1 MKKGWVMT
9 SLLPIASVLALLLFG
24 FALGKA
30 LPPAYLR
37 LMLKPI
43 SIVVLLLLFLMGSE
57 FGSVFTDKSL
67 GGDIIKRALL
77 FALLITGF
85 TAALLYRKS
94 GKRAAQSGSFW
105 TPFFGCFKAVVAFS
119 AGVAAYCLLPKGSL
133 EGMLSSTHVLYV
145 LIFLVGADLVHF
157 KLGGFSRRIF
167 LLPIFAMAAT
177 VAAGFV
183 FSLLAPYSFVQ
194 SLMLSAGFGWFSLS
208 GPMVG
213 GAVSAEMG
221 ALAFMI
227 DFFREMLSIVFLYFF
242 GKTQPVAAIGLSGA
256 AAMDSALPF
265 VKENCEP
272 EYVKYAIVSGF
283 ILTLIAPVLISFLT
297 TVAH

>member
-1 MKKGWVMT
+1 
-9 SLLPIASVLALLLFG
+9 
-24 FALGKA
+24 
-30 LPPAYLR
+30 
-37 LMLKPI
+37 
-43 SIVVLLLLFLMGSE
+43 
-57 FGSVFTDKSL
+57 
-67 GGDIIKRALL
+67 
-77 FALLITGF
+77 
-85 TAALLYRKS
+85 
-94 GKRAAQSGSFW
+94 
-105 TPFFGCFKAVVAFS
+105 
-119 AGVAAYCLLPKGSL
+119 
-133 EGMLSSTHVLYV
+133 MLSSTHVLYV

-208 GPMVG
+208 GPMLG

-242 GKTQPVAAIGLSGA
+242 GKTQRLPLSG
-256 AAMDSALPF
+256 
-265 VKENCEP
+265 
-272 EYVKYAIVSGF
+272 
-283 ILTLIAPVLISFLT
+283 FL
-297 TVAH
+297 VQRRWIPPCRL

>member
-1 MKKGWVMT
+1 MT

-24 FALGKA
+24 FAVGKA

-119 AGVAAYCLLPKGSL
+119 AGVARWKACL
-133 EGMLSSTHVLYV
+133 
-145 LIFLVGADLVHF
+145 
-157 KLGGFSRRIF
+157 
-167 LLPIFAMAAT
+167 AAHM
-177 VAAGFV
+177 F
-183 FSLLAPYSFVQ
+183 Y
-194 SLMLSAGFGWFSLS
+194 M
-208 GPMVG
+208 
-213 GAVSAEMG
+213 
-221 ALAFMI
+221 
-227 DFFREMLSIVFLYFF
+227 
-242 GKTQPVAAIGLSGA
+242 
-256 AAMDSALPF
+256 
-265 VKENCEP
+265 C
-272 EYVKYAIVSGF
+272 
-283 ILTLIAPVLISFLT
+283 
-297 TVAH
+297 